1 VAAIPKACVL
11 CFSFSCVVPN
21 KIFEERTERK
31 KKKKKKKK
39 KKEKKK
45 KKDERLFVLLSE

>member
-21 KIFEERTERK
+21 KIFEERK

-39 KKEKKK
+39 KK
-45 KKDERLFVLLSE
+45 DERLFVHVAF

>member
-11 CFSFSCVVPN
+11 CFFSCVVPN
-21 KIFEERTERK
+21 KFFEERK

-39 KKEKKK
+39 KK
-45 KKDERLFVLLSE
+45 DERLFVHVAF